1 MAQIRD
7 ARAVLRVGAD
17 YDLWL
22 ERLLRQSANPAVQR
36 GAPGY
41 IDASTDVA
49 PVGIARAE
57 LHALARDA
65 HAWEVLNA
73 ALDAYEAAVVRMKL
87 GRVPASSEVFRH
99 ELARAL
105 EAGAPPP
112 GAGKVGAVRIGR
124 LAELAGEPLKC
135 LVVIDV
141 NEGVLPS
148 AMTGD
153 PLVSDALAAGLRELH
168 PVRSPASPSLRGARE
183 LAALAL
189 AVAHADKVV
198 LVHRARAEDGS
209 ALAPA
214 PLIAWLE
221 RAGART
227 SHWHGS
233 PLAGRPLSVS
243 DARLRALASNVAGR
257 SKLAPGATRRAGIEL
272 LRESFHGK
280 ARANNESAR
289 ERTTSHETRR
299 IEEDDLIG
307 WLQPDAAMVAA
318 LADETGGTDHP
329 LPVTALE
336 RFAQCAFQGFATQVL
351 RARDIERREDTPDAR
366 EEGTLIHDALA
377 AAFRA
382 TADLWRERPRDI
394 EAIRTR
400 ALEAADLSLQR
411 DRAASML
418 RRIAL
423 DQAREDVARVVEWSL
438 ADLDWD
444 FDRAE
449 QPFGDP
455 RAEDGWPALVLT
467 DAGSTLTLT
476 GKIDRVDVGHDDP
489 LRVRAID
496 YKRTATKV
504 VQSQRELGTTALQV
518 PLYAQVAGE
527 TMKRPD
533 LSGLYLPSARLD
545 PQYAPPPAFS
555 ARWRELFD
563 RARESGVSGV
573 SPLVVRAVGL
583 VRSIRDGSLAPLPHD
598 ERACDY
604 CRIDAGCRRPR
615 FVVSEDDVPEGEPT

>member
-1 MAQIRD
+1 
-7 ARAVLRVGAD
+7 
-17 YDLWL
+17 
-22 ERLLRQSANPAVQR
+22 
-36 GAPGY
+36 
-41 IDASTDVA
+41 
-49 PVGIARAE
+49 
-57 LHALARDA
+57 
-65 HAWEVLNA
+65 
-73 ALDAYEAAVVRMKL
+73 
-87 GRVPASSEVFRH
+87 
-99 ELARAL
+99 
-105 EAGAPPP
+105 
-112 GAGKVGAVRIGR
+112 
-124 LAELAGEPLKC
+124 
-135 LVVIDV
+135 
-141 NEGVLPS
+141 
-148 AMTGD
+148 
-153 PLVSDALAAGLRELH
+153 
-168 PVRSPASPSLRGARE
+168 LRGARE

-189 AVAHADKVV
+189 AVSHADKIV
-198 LVHRARAEDGS
+198 LVHRTRAEDGS

-221 RAGART
+221 RAGAQT

-233 PLAGRPLSVS
+233 PLAGRPLSVA
-243 DARLRALASNVAGR
+243 DARLRALASHVAGR
-257 SKLAPGATRRAGIEL
+257 ATLAPGATRRAGIEL

-280 ARANNESAR
+280 ARANNGIAR
-289 ERTTSHETRR
+289 ERTTSREAKR

-307 WLQPDAAMVAA
+307 WLQPGDEALSAA

-351 RARDIERREDTPDAR
+351 RARDVERREDTPDAR

-377 AAFRA
+377 AAFLA
-382 TADLWRERPRDI
+382 TGPLWRERPRDLD
-394 EAIRTR
+394 AIRTR

-438 ADLDWD
+438 ADLEWD

-455 RAEDGWPALVLT
+455 KAENGWPALVLT
-467 DAGSTLTLT
+467 DAGATLTLT

-545 PQYAPPPAFS
+545 PAYAPPPAFS

-563 RARESGVSGV
+563 RARESGVGGV
-573 SPLVVRAVGL
+573 SPLVLRAVGL

-615 FVVSEDDVPEGEPT
+615 FVVSDDDMPEGEPT